1 MIAYV
6 MLGSN
11 DIPTSRAFYDPLM
24 HLIGA
29 EPRAGASDKRVS
41 YAQAGGMPILAS
53 TRPYDEAL
61 AQAGNGVMVAFPV
74 ASRERVEEAYA
85 LALRLGAHD
94 EGAPGVR
101 SDQTIPST
109 AATFATRWATS
120 CVSAISTGPRRS
132 RRSRAYESGD

>member
-11 DIPTSRAFYDPLM
+11 DIPTARAFYDPLM

-29 EPRAGASDKRVS
+29 EPRPGASDKRVS
-41 YAQAGGMPILAS
+41 YAKAGAMPILAI
-53 TRPYDEAL
+53 TRPYDETP
-61 AQAGNGVMVAFPV
+61 AQAGNGVMVALPV
-74 ASRERVEEAYA
+74 ASRKQVEIAHA

-101 SDQTIPST
+101 SDQTNS
-109 AATFATRWATS
+109 FYS
-120 CVSAISTGPRRS
+120 CYFRDPAGNKLCICHFDWLASKPVEHGA
-132 RRSRAYESGD
+132 

>member
-11 DIPTSRAFYDPLM
+11 DIPTARAFYDPLM

-29 EPRAGASDKRVS
+29 EPRPGASEKRVS
-41 YAQAGGMPILAS
+41 YAEAGAMPILAI
-53 TRPYDEAL
+53 TRPYDEAP

-74 ASRERVEEAYA
+74 ASRERVEEAHA

-101 SDQTIPST
+101 SDQTNS
-109 AATFATRWATS
+109 FYS
-120 CVSAISTGPRRS
+120 CYFRDPVGNKLCICHFDRPVAKPAEQG
-132 RRSRAYESGD
+132 A